1 MYYRKKAGEVLKE
14 LGSSDKGL
22 SSEDARSRLSK
33 YGPNEIKKE
42 KKLPLAVLFLR
53 QFRDFL
59 MYLLLFAAAIS
70 AFLGEYIDAAAM
82 LSIGILSAILG
93 FVQEYRASK
102 AIEALQKMSAPSARV
117 LRDGKESKIAAHG
130 LVPGDIILLEAGDIV
145 PADVRILE
153 AESLEIEEASLT
165 GESLPSK
172 KNAKALAK
180 EAQVQEQH
188 CMAFMTTPVVYGKAE
203 AIVTGTGL

>member
-1 MYYRKKAGEVLKE
+1 MYYRKKAGEVFRD
-14 LGSSDKGL
+14 LGSSEKGI
-22 SSEDARSRLSK
+22 SSEEARSRLSK

-93 FVQEYRASK
+93 FVQECRASK
-102 AIEALQKMSAPSARV
+102 AIEALQK
-117 LRDGKESKIAAHG
+117 
-130 LVPGDIILLEAGDIV
+130 
-145 PADVRILE
+145 
-153 AESLEIEEASLT
+153 
-165 GESLPSK
+165 
-172 KNAKALAK
+172 
-180 EAQVQEQH
+180 
-188 CMAFMTTPVVYGKAE
+188 
-203 AIVTGTGL
+203 